1 LLTLSVLS
9 NIENFEK
16 AYMTIVRIWS
26 GIALVTKANQYL
38 EYLNKI
44 VVPAIR
50 MAEGNE
56 GLLILQDLRGE
67 LAHFLLLSFW
77 TSSEVLINFAGV
89 HLSEFEVV
97 KLSPEEQS
105 LLVAFESIAKYY
117 KVLYSSGLSPD
128 KYKL

>member
-1 LLTLSVLS
+1 
-9 NIENFEK
+9 
-16 AYMTIVRIWS
+16 MTIVRIWS
-26 GIALVTKANQYL
+26 GIALATKANQYL

-77 TSSEVLINFAGV
+77 SSNEVLTKFAGA
-89 HLSEFEVV
+89 HSSEFEVV

>member
-1 LLTLSVLS
+1 
-9 NIENFEK
+9 
-16 AYMTIVRIWS
+16 MTIVRIWS
-26 GIALVTKANQYL
+26 GIALATKANQYL

-56 GLLILQDLRGE
+56 GLLVLQDLRGE
-67 LAHFLLLSFW
+67 LAHFVLLSFW
-77 TSSEVLINFAGV
+77 TSSEVLINFTGDY
-89 HLSEFEVV
+89 LSEFEVV

-105 LLVAFESIAKYY
+105 LFIAFESIARYY
-117 KVLYSSGLSPD
+117 KVLYSSGLSPE

>member
-1 LLTLSVLS
+1 
-9 NIENFEK
+9 
-16 AYMTIVRIWS
+16 MTIVRIWS
-26 GIALVTKANQYL
+26 GIALATKANQYL

-50 MAEGNE
+50 MAEGNQ

-67 LAHFLLLSFW
+67 LAHFLVLSFW
-77 TSSEVLINFAGV
+77 TSNEVLINFAGA
-89 HLSEFEVV
+89 HSSEYEVV

-117 KVLYSSGLSPD
+117 KVLYSSGLSAD

>member
-1 LLTLSVLS
+1 
-9 NIENFEK
+9 
-16 AYMTIVRIWS
+16 MTIVRIWS
-26 GIALVTKANQYL
+26 GIALATKANQYL

-50 MAEGNE
+50 MAEGNQ

-67 LAHFLLLSFW
+67 LAHFLVLSFW
-77 TSSEVLINFAGV
+77 TSNEVLINFAGA

>member
-1 LLTLSVLS
+1 
-9 NIENFEK
+9 
-16 AYMTIVRIWS
+16 MTIVRIWS
-26 GIALVTKANQYL
+26 GIALATKANQYL

-50 MAEGNE
+50 MAEGNQ

-67 LAHFLLLSFW
+67 LAHFLVLSFW
-77 TSSEVLINFAGV
+77 TSNEVLIDFAGA
-89 HLSEFEVV
+89 HSSEYEVV
-97 KLSPEEQS
+97 KLSPEEES

-117 KVLYSSGLSPD
+117 EVLYSSGLSAD

>member
-1 LLTLSVLS
+1 
-9 NIENFEK
+9 
-16 AYMTIVRIWS
+16 MTIVRIWS
-26 GIALVTKANQYL
+26 GIALATKANQYL

-50 MAEGNE
+50 MAEGNV

-77 TSSEVLINFAGV
+77 TSGEVLINFAGA

-128 KYKL
+128 KYKP

>member
-1 LLTLSVLS
+1 
-9 NIENFEK
+9 
-16 AYMTIVRIWS
+16 MTIVRIWS
-26 GIALVTKANQYL
+26 GIALATKANQYL

-77 TSSEVLINFAGV
+77 TSNEVLINFTGV
-89 HLSEFEVV
+89 HSSEYEVV
-97 KLSPEEQS
+97 KLSLEEQS
-105 LLVAFESIAKYY
+105 LLVAFQSIANYY
-117 KVLYSSGLSPD
+117 KVLYSSGFSPD